1 MKIFILRNSHL
12 PSGEFTI
19 LTFHLLNRSCF
30 QIQRHGKRWLS
41 HSCSKIERD
50 VALLMLK
57 VNSSLSTLTPAPVCI
72 LRDIALANNPF
83 FWIILKVFV
92 TNGFLSAAYKCAQNF
107 FILKNVSFLNL
118 CIPLLNIKL
127 TCLVILSRS
136 LLRIT
141 ILSLSLLLYFPKLPL
156 TSYNLVTFFT
166 SHWSCFAKV
175 INNSVCWLQRSGF
188 SEYPDLFQLKC

>member
-57 VNSSLSTLTPAPVCI
+57 DNSSLSTLTPAPVCI

-83 FWIILKVFV
+83 LWIILKVFV

-107 FILKNVSFLNL
+107 FILKSFFLESMYPSTKHKTYMPCHPFEVTSKNYY
-118 CIPLLNIKL
+118 
-127 TCLVILSRS
+127 S
-136 LLRIT
+136 LAFSP
-141 ILSLSLLLYFPKLPL
+141 SLFP
-156 TSYNLVTFFT
+156 
-166 SHWSCFAKV
+166 
-175 INNSVCWLQRSGF
+175 
-188 SEYPDLFQLKC
+188 